1 MGLVLDGPRIF
12 GRRVTMTLRMTGA
25 IAAAI
30 SCIWLSAA
38 QASDLPVN
46 RQVAQDTIAA
56 TICSPGWT
64 RTIRP
69 LVPTMR
75 AIKREMLSAIGEPF
89 EHRNRYALDH
99 KIPLVLGGDP
109 IDRRN
114 LALQP
119 IEESR
124 EKDVVEVCLAQ
135 MVCAGAMSLEEAR
148 ANIWADWRSAGAEC
162 R

>member
-1 MGLVLDGPRIF
+1 MGSVLHVSRVF
-12 GRRVTMTLRMTGA
+12 WYRVTMTRSRTGA
-25 IAAAI
+25 IAAAFW
-30 SCIWLSAA
+30 CFWLNAA
-38 QASDLPVN
+38 HASDLPVN
-46 RQVAQDTIAA
+46 PQVTQETIAA
-56 TICSPGWT
+56 TICNPGWT

-75 AIKREMLSAIGEPF
+75 TIKRKMLSAIGEPF
-89 EHRNRYALDH
+89 ERRNRYALDH

-135 MVCAGAMSLEEAR
+135 MVCAGAMTLEEAQT
-148 ANIWADWRSAGAEC
+148 NIWADWRSAGAEC